1 MTASQKEAYKREVVA
16 HEGDQEKRIKLHEE
30 RVERFALFLQSLD
43 ITVVYEKQLD
53 DRKWGSPP
61 QR

>member
-1 MTASQKEAYKREVVA
+1 MTATQKAYKREVVA
-16 HEGDQEKRIKLHEE
+16 HEGDQEKRIKLHKE

-43 ITVVYEKQLD
+43 ITVVCEKQLD